1 MTSGYQV
8 SEESDN
14 EQTTTAVATVT
25 ATTSTAGTQ
34 IASVGAGS
42 NEIPEHIRKF
52 VFTNQKTGI
61 SSDTTALTE
70 PLEKVEVQ
78 IPELLQSGYSFYTWP
93 CAPVLAWF
101 LWENRR
107 NLVGKRVLELGAGT
121 ALPGI
126 LAAKC
131 GARVILSDSCIL
143 PKSLA
148 HIRKSCLANNLV
160 PGQDIEVI
168 GLSWGLLL
176 NSVFNIGPLDLI
188 IGADCF
194 YDPSVFE
201 DILVTISF
209 LLERNKDAK
218 FICTYQERSADWSIE
233 ALLKKWKL
241 RSVPIIIDNLG
252 KSSGVDLL
260 ELMGNH
266 TIHLLEITKER

>member
-52 VFTNQKTGI
+52 VFTNQKTEI

-70 PLEKVEVQ
+70 PLEKVEIQ

-107 NLVGKRVLELGAGT
+107 NIVGKRVLELGAGT
-121 ALPGI
+121 SLPGI